1 MDKNILI
8 NVSSKLELK
17 LKLTAVFAD
26 KVPHE
31 LIAKEKNKLTLIS
44 EDKTYYL
51 YLGDSKGLTRNDVYI
66 FFCKF

>member
-1 MDKNILI
+1 MDKNILL

-31 LIAKEKNKLTLIS
+31 LIAKEKIN
-44 EDKTYYL
+44 
-51 YLGDSKGLTRNDVYI
+51 
-66 FFCKF
+66 